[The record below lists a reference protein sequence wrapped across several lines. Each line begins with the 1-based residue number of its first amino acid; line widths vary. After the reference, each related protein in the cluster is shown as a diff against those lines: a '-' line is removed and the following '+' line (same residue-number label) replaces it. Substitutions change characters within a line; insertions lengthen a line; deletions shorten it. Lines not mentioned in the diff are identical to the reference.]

1 MVFLSSL
8 RAAWPEPV
16 TRDEAI
22 RAAAEIEAF
31 LSTRMTDPNGAVTVN
46 AVRDRP
52 VIAGEARNDDILSE
66 TVGQMMELA
75 LLRSDREAFALQL
88 KVLNEFI
95 GPSGLA
101 AWKISGTNKA
111 ADSATIDDLRIA
123 DACFQAAR
131 RWPDLG
137 AQAAARAIIKALAA
151 AAADREVLP
160 AALALSDGT
169 GRTAVI
175 PVCYL
180 MPGTLA
186 RLAGEDAGIE
196 AIAENALRLSLADRR
211 HSGLPARQYDP
222 VGKKWI
228 HGPCDEQ
235 LALITL
241 REVQATDPANPDVL
255 EGIQRRLSDFQ
266 RRGHLPES
274 YDSATGEASDGPG
287 GATVHA
293 LFARLLLAAGHTDEA
308 ARALRVSLGFQTRT
322 PPFAGAIGTAPVFSF
337 DQLEVLLALADF
349 LRVTERGADE

>member
-1 MVFLSSL
+1 M
-8 RAAWPEPV
+8 
-16 TRDEAI
+16 

-31 LSTRMTDPNGAVTVN
+31 MSNRMTAPSGAVTVN

-52 VIAGEARNDDILSE
+52 VIAGEARNGDILSE
-66 TVGQMMELA
+66 TIGQMMELA
-75 LLRSDREAFALQL
+75 LLRNDRQAFALQMEVL
-88 KVLNEFI
+88 KDFI

-101 AWKISGTNKA
+101 AWKISGSNKA

-123 DACFQAAR
+123 DACFQAAQ

-137 AQAAARAIIKALAA
+137 AEVPARAIIQALVA

-169 GRTAVI
+169 GKTAVI

-180 MPGTLA
+180 MPGTLT
-186 RLAGEDAGIE
+186 RLAGQDKRIE
-196 AIAENALRLSLADRR
+196 PITTNALRISLADRR
-211 HSGLPARQYDP
+211 HPGLPARQYDP
-222 VGKKWI
+222 VGQKWI

-241 REVQATDPANPDVL
+241 REIQATDPENRDVL

-266 RRGHLPES
+266 SQGHLPES
-274 YDSATGEASDGPG
+274 YDSATGEASDAAG

-293 LFARLLLAAGHTDEA
+293 LFARLLLAAGHTSEA

-322 PPFAGAIGTAPVFSF
+322 PPFAGAVGAAPVFSF

-349 LRVTERGADE
+349 LRATERSVDE